1 MLNSPNHRREGID
14 LSGNPR
20 RWDVSYCL
28 LSGHGGTAAQNKTIT
43 RWFRTKT
50 FFNNYTHYTAATHFF
65 VGNGWLLQ
73 DIISRVPELKEL
85 SGNIDKATNN
95 YVNATLQCESVI
107 RQYQRAEEKL
117 GNAVDTISGKVDTI
131 NEHIDQVMEDAPT
144 KLKVSV
150 NVSDADW
157 QKMHELHDQWMEQE
171 KQMLADQYKQQE
183 TLWQKQ
189 SHRLTDIVKNN
200 EGVWIS
206 TRVFYIVGSL
216 SLSSIITIVFEI
228 AFYVYFHWIQ

>member
-1 MLNSPNHRREGID
+1 MIRKSKNNEDKPDFKEMWSE
-14 LSGNPR
+14 
-20 RWDVSYCL
+20 V
-28 LSGHGGTAAQNKTIT
+28 NKNIQEQD
-43 RWFRTKT
+43 
-50 FFNNYTHYTAATHFF
+50 AE
-65 VGNGWLLQ
+65 Q

-95 YVNATLQCESVI
+95 CVNATLQCESVI

-117 GNAVDTISGKVDTI
+117 DNAVDTISGKVDTI
-131 NEHIDQVMEDAPT
+131 NGHIDQVMEDAPT

-171 KQMLADQYKQQE
+171 KQTLDDHHRQQE
-183 TLWQKQ
+183 ESWQKHSQ
-189 SHRLTDIVKNN
+189 RLTDIVKNN

-206 TRVFYIVGSL
+206 TKLFYIIGSL
-216 SLSSIITIVFEI
+216 SLLSIITLAIEI